1 MPKAGIDNRPPL
13 TPRRR
18 EILQYIEVFI
28 EENDI
33 PPSVRDVQR
42 GCGLSSPSVAH
53 HHMNKLHHDGY
64 IAKYFNIARGVR
76 RG

>member
-1 MPKAGIDNRPPL
+1 MTPDAREPL
-13 TPRRR
+13 TPRRAM
-18 EILQYIEVFI
+18 ILEFIEEFI
-28 EENDI
+28 EENEI

-53 HHMNKLHHDGY
+53 HHMNKLHEHGY
-64 IAKYFNIARGVR
+64 IGKYFNIARGIR